1 MFLIDAPEFIMKY
14 MKYLFML
21 CLLAGSTLFMPDAK
35 ANCTSNYLPQNAYMN
50 YASTTPSTAIGDV
63 IAGTESTLD
72 ITVNCTEDPSNK
84 VLIACFI
91 GPGEEIPGMP
101 GVYAS
106 GVPGVGVTLYNSDWK
121 RIVGKGENCDSRS
134 TPVYQP
140 DSSKTFSALVNMALV
155 KTSNEM
161 GSGYF
166 TSGSSFLFKMYNG
179 EKLATNSTFS
189 LTGFYTPNQVAC
201 SIDPKSLVVNL
212 GDLPATQFTGPGY
225 TTAWKN
231 FDVNIT
237 CEDSASVSFRVSG
250 TEGIAD
256 DSKGVMKLTNSPDS
270 ATGLGVQME
279 VNDIPIMYLH
289 GYYGYG
295 PISSITKT
303 ATLRSGIRYYQTA
316 SEVTP
321 GSANATVELTIAYQ

>member
-1 MFLIDAPEFIMKY
+1 MKY
-14 MKYLFML
+14 MKHLFML
-21 CLLAGSTLFMPDAK
+21 CLLAGSALFMPHAH
-35 ANCTSNYLPQNAYMN
+35 ANCTSPYFPQTSYINF
-50 YASTTPSTAIGDV
+50 ASVTPSTEIGDI
-63 IAGTESTLD
+63 IAGTENFFEF
-72 ITVNCTEDPSNK
+72 TVNCTEDSSDK
-84 VLIACFI
+84 VLVACFI
-91 GPGEEIPGMP
+91 GPGEEVPGMP

-106 GVPGVGVTLYNSDWK
+106 GVPGVGVTLYNNDGK
-121 RIVGKGENCDSRS
+121 RIVGKGENCDSRN
-134 TPVYQP
+134 TPVYKP
-140 DSSKTFSALVNMALV
+140 TSDRTFSTSVNLVLV

-166 TSGSSFLFKMYNG
+166 SSGTSFLFKMYNG
-179 EKLATNSTFS
+179 EKLATNSTLS
-189 LTGFYTPNQVAC
+189 VTGYYTPSLVAC
-201 SIDPKSLVVNL
+201 SVDPKSLVVNL